1 MLFIIICACFMCR
14 YGSGNWKDIL
24 ANNPDVFLS
33 TEHRF
38 VFGYYSELAVVANQG
53 TDGLY
58 V

>member
-1 MLFIIICACFMCR
+1 MCR

-24 ANNPDVFLS
+24 DNNPDVVLS
-33 TEHRF
+33 AEHLF
-38 VFGYYSELAVVANQG
+38 VFGYYSELVLVANQG

>member
-1 MLFIIICACFMCR
+1 MCR

-58 V
+58 L